1 MQPPASPAPAPPLR
15 TFIAV
20 ELPPAVKQ
28 QVQTVQHHL
37 RQTLDREGLGD
48 LMRWTFGD
56 NLHLTL
62 RFLGDT
68 SSAQRAEMEKSL
80 TALVGTFPP
89 FRLAVQKLGA
99 FPSLRKP
106 NIVWLDFGGDLHVLD
121 PLQKRIEAAV
131 QALGFDP
138 EDRRFTP
145 HLTVARAQKSAASAA
160 LVRAGELLRVEAEK
174 PLPPASFFRV
184 EQIHLI
190 RSDLRP
196 SGPVYRPL
204 ATFTLAE

>member
-1 MQPPASPAPAPPLR
+1 MQSLASSPPAPPLR

-28 QVQTVQHHL
+28 EVQAVQRRL
-37 RQTLDREGLGD
+37 RRTLDSEGLGD

-68 SSAQRAEMEKSL
+68 SSAQREEIEKSL
-80 TALVGTFPP
+80 AALAGTFPP

-106 NIVWLDFGGDLHVLD
+106 NIVWLDFGGDLQVLG
-121 PLQKRIEAAV
+121 PLQARIEAAV
-131 QALGFDP
+131 QAVGFDP
-138 EDRRFTP
+138 EDRPFAP
-145 HLTVARAQKSAASAA
+145 HLTVARAQKSAAPAA
-160 LVRAGELLRVEAEK
+160 LSRAGELLRVEAAQ
-174 PLPPASFFRV
+174 PPPPASFFRV

-196 SGPVYRPL
+196 SGPVYRAL
-204 ATFTLAE
+204 AAFDLTG